1 MDIQAVAQGFVNAAE
16 FKSVYGTN
24 PTNTHIVDLVYS
36 NVLGRAGEP
45 AGINFWVGQ
54 LNGGLS
60 VGALLQGFAVSSEN
74 HGIVDPKIALGIVL
88 DHTAFLV

>member
-1 MDIQAVAQGFVNAAE
+1 M
-16 FKSVYGTN
+16 YGAN
-24 PTNTHIVDLVYS
+24 PTNVHIVDLMYS

-60 VGALLQGFAVSSEN
+60 VAALLNGFAVSSEN
-74 HGIVDPKIALGIVL
+74 HGIVDPVIAQGIVL
-88 DHTAFLV
+88 DHTLFLV